1 MICVIAT
8 MEVAAGRRQ
17 ELLGLLQGVMPKV
30 RAEPGCIEY
39 APMIDIRSG
48 ISLQGPVRDNV
59 VVLIEK
65 WESVD
70 ALKTHLKT
78 LHMVEYFE
86 QVEELQLSL
95 DLQIVE
101 PVA

>member
-8 MEVAAGRRQ
+8 LEVAAGRRQ
-17 ELLGLLQGVMPKV
+17 ELLGLLRGVMPKV

-39 APMIDIRSG
+39 SPMIDLRSG
-48 ISLQGPVRDNV
+48 LSMQGPVRGNV

-65 WESVD
+65 WESLA
-70 ALKTHLKT
+70 ALKSHFKT

-86 QVEELQLSL
+86 KVEELQLSM

-101 PVA
+101 PT